1 MGGFTHEFRFMKIG
15 RIRDEKSKN
24 KLVLTIY
31 FYYMNIVLFFQL
43 NIINQWLIY
52 ASYYSDRYSSSPMYH
67 IISIDYREHS
77 SRPIYVS
84 YKPDRI
90 SRISIK
96 TDMCII

>member
-52 ASYYSDRYSSSPMYH
+52 ASYYSDRYSS
-67 IISIDYREHS
+67 
-77 SRPIYVS
+77 RPICVS
-84 YKPDRI
+84 YNLDRL
-90 SRISIK
+90 SRTFIK
-96 TDMCII
+96 SDICII